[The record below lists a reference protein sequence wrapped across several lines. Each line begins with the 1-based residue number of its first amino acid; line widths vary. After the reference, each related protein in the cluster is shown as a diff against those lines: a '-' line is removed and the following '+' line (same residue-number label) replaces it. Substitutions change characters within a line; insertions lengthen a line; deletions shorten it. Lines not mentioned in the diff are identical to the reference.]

1 MKTKIIVIAVL
12 LTAVSQLYA
21 GSIWA
26 KRNSNLRQPYTDEVA
41 RKVGD
46 ILTIKIAENPIIKNQ
61 VDTKMSNINNNRA
74 SFDGNLGIASDGHNF
89 LPRMPGIDLTTESS
103 RDLTGNATFNDSRSI
118 IDEIAVV
125 VEDVL
130 PNGNLVVVGRR
141 FREMAGDIQE
151 IRVNGIIRPTD
162 ISFEN
167 TISSTK
173 VANFQMV
180 FTNKGPSSTYNKT
193 GWLTNV
199 FDIFWPF

>member
-12 LTAVSQLYA
+12 LTAVSQLHA

-26 KRNSNLRQPYTDEVA
+26 KRNSNLRHPYTDEIA

-46 ILTIKIAENPIIKNQ
+46 ILTIKIAENPVITNQ
-61 VDTKMSNINNNRA
+61 VDTKMSNTNNNSA
-74 SFDGNLGIASDGHNF
+74 SFDGNLGIVTDGHNF
-89 LPRMPGIDLTTESS
+89 LPRMPGVDLTTTST
-103 RDLTGNATFNDSRSI
+103 RDLTGNATFNDTRNI
-118 IDEIAVV
+118 TDEIAVV

-151 IRVNGIIRPTD
+151 IRVNGIVRPTD

-167 TISSTK
+167 IVSSAK
-173 VANFQMV
+173 VADFQMV

-193 GWLTNV
+193 GWLSN
-199 FDIFWPF
+199 IFNIVWPF

>member
-162 ISFEN
+162 ISFGN

-173 VANFQMV
+173 VADFQMV

-193 GWLTNV
+193 GWLTNI

>member
-26 KRNSNLRQPYTDEVA
+26 KRNSNLRQPYTDEIA

-46 ILTIKIAENPIIKNQ
+46 ILTIKIAEIGSIINK
-61 VDTKMSNINNNRA
+61 VDSDQWKKTSSDIT
-74 SFDGNLGIASDGHNF
+74 FDGNLGIKTDNHNI
-89 LPRMPGIDLTTESS
+89 LPRIPAINMETSS
-103 RDLTGNATFNDSRSI
+103 NKSMQGNAAFNDSRSI
-118 IDEIAVV
+118 TDEIAVV

-130 PNGNLVVVGRR
+130 PNGNLVVVGSR
-141 FREMAGDIQE
+141 FRKVACDIQE

-162 ISFEN
+162 IAFDN

-173 VANFQMV
+173 VADFQMV
-180 FTNKGPSSTYNKT
+180 FTNKGPSSTYNKD
-193 GWLTNV
+193 GWLTN
-199 FDIFWPF
+199 IFNIVWPF

>member
-21 GSIWA
+21 GYIWA

-173 VANFQMV
+173 VADFQMV

-193 GWLTNV
+193 GWLTNI

>member
-1 MKTKIIVIAVL
+1 MKTKFISLIILVTV
-12 LTAVSQLYA
+12 VSQLYG

-46 ILTIKIAENPIIKNQ
+46 ILTIQIDENPIIKNQ
-61 VDTKMSNINNNRA
+61 VDTKMSNTNNNSA
-74 SFDGNLGIASDGHNF
+74 SFDGNLGIKTDGHNL
-89 LPRMPGIDLTTESS
+89 LPRMPGLDLTTTST
-103 RDLTGNATFNDSRSI
+103 RDLTGNATFNDTRDI
-118 IDEIAVV
+118 ADEIAVV

-130 PNGNLVVVGRR
+130 PNGNLVVVGSR
-141 FREMAGDIQE
+141 FREVAGDVQE

-173 VANFQMV
+173 VADFQMV
-180 FTNKGPSSTYNKT
+180 FTNRGPSSTYNKT
-193 GWLTNV
+193 GWLTNI
-199 FDIFWPF
+199 FDMVWPF

>member
-173 VANFQMV
+173 VADFQMV

-193 GWLTNV
+193 GWLTNI